1 MSETVIHFCYMRS
14 DCGDNY
20 NYFDVLWIFDDRFA
34 EDALADGQINRY
46 KDELFACVW
55 NKEWTVNLNSLQAS
69 LDKRLYSKADDKIS
83 HGMFIHSLLALLI
96 K

>member
-1 MSETVIHFCYMRS
+1 MSDTVINFCSMRS

-34 EDALADGQINRY
+34 EDTLADGQINRY

-83 HGMFIHSLLALLI
+83 HGMFIHILLALLI